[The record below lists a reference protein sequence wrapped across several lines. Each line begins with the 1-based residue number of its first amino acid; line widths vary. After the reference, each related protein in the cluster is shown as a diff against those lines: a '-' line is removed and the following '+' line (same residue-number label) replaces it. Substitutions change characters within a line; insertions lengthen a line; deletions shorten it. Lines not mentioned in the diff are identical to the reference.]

1 MRLLLVLLG
10 LAYLGACG
18 YKGPL
23 YLPGSKADAR
33 KPPTIVHPEPAPDRP
48 MLTPAEAAPAPK

>member
-1 MRLLLVLLG
+1 MRLLLVLLS
-10 LAYLGACG
+10 LAWLAACG

-23 YLPGSKADAR
+23 YLPESKAAAG
-33 KPPTIVHPEPAPDRP
+33 KPPAIVHPEPAPERP